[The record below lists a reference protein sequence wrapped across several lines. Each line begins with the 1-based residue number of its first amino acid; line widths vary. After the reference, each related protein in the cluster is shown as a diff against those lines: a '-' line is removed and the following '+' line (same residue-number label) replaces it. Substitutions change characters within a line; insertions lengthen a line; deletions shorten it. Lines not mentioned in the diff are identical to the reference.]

1 MELFKRLK
9 QINYKKVLKYLVLIL
24 MGAGILNFTRT
35 TLTIGESDYSWI
47 LQLVLSFGI
56 AAWMLEEKRK

>member
-24 MGAGILNFTRT
+24 MGTGVINFTRT
-35 TLTIGESDYSWI
+35 TLTIGATDYSWI
-47 LQLVLSFGI
+47 LQLILSFGI
-56 AAWMLEEKRK
+56 VTWMLEEKSK